1 MSEEARALY
10 ADMGATPVIN
20 ALGPRTLL
28 GGSSPHPDII
38 AAMELAGRYYVDMDA
53 FLASTGRIVADLL
66 GAEAALITP
75 GCAAALVLGTAACVT
90 GADPEKMARLP
101 DSTDMP
107 NQVVIQKAQ
116 RYKYDRVV
124 RLPGV
129 TLVEAGTEQG
139 TTADELAAAIGPQT
153 AALLYPA
160 IDNEA
165 AIVPLD
171 AAIDI
176 AHARDVPVF
185 VDAAFR
191 VYPLDGLTQY
201 IAAGA
206 DLVGYGAKYV
216 GAPNSSGILCGRAD
230 LIEAAHLH
238 SFACFET
245 RDLEGVGR
253 PLKIDR
259 QEVVGVVL
267 ALRRWLAMDHDA
279 RNQSD
284 TRRAE
289 TVRQHLGE
297 LPHVQSSVNG
307 ASLTLTLD
315 EQALGQT
322 AAEIEIALRNGNPSV
337 WLSTAPGQLHL
348 SMPTVSDG
356 DEELLAARVR
366 EVLGLEPTPR

>member
-1 MSEEARALY
+1 MSKEARALY

-101 DSTDMP
+101 DSTGMP

-116 RYKYDRVV
+116 RYKYDRMV

-153 AALLYPA
+153 AAVLYPA

-176 AHARDVPVF
+176 AHAHDVPIL

-230 LIEAAHLH
+230 LIAAAHLH

-259 QEVVGVVL
+259 QEVVGVGRGPAPL
-267 ALRRWLAMDHDA
+267 ASYGPRRPQPRRH
-279 RNQSD
+279 

-289 TVRQHLGE
+289 AVHQHLGE
-297 LPHVQSSVNG
+297 LPHVQSSVDG

-315 EQALGQT
+315 EQALGRT
-322 AAEIEIALRNGNPSV
+322 AVDIEETLRNGNPSV
-337 WLSTAPGQLHL
+337 WLSAAPGQLHL
-348 SMPTVSDG
+348 SMPTVADG
-356 DEELLAARVR
+356 DEGLLAAQIKKA
-366 EVLGLEPTPR
+366 LSGC

>member
-66 GAEAALITP
+66 GAEGALITP
-75 GCAAALVLGTAACVT
+75 GCAAALVLGTAACIT
-90 GADPEKMARLP
+90 GSDPEKMARLP
-101 DSTDMP
+101 DTTGLP

-116 RYKYDRVV
+116 RYKYDRMV

-129 TLVEAGTEQG
+129 TLVEAGTAQG
-139 TTADELAAAIGPQT
+139 TTDDELAAAIGPQT

-191 VYPLDGLTQY
+191 VYPLDGLTRY

-245 RDLEGVGR
+245 RELEGVGR

-259 QEVVGVVL
+259 QEVVGVVV

-284 TRRAE
+284 ARRAE
-289 TVRQHLGE
+289 TVYQHLGD

-307 ASLTLTLD
+307 PSVILTLD
-315 EQALGQT
+315 EQALGRT
-322 AAEIEIALRNGNPSV
+322 AADLEETLRNGNPSV
-337 WLSTAPGQLHL
+337 WLTSTPGQLHL

-356 DEELLAARVR
+356 DEELLATRVR
-366 EVLGLEPTPR
+366 EVLGLGE